1 MAVTRTRV
9 TPVEGTVTAAR
20 GFRAAGIHC
29 GIKPGKPDLALI
41 AAESP
46 AAAAGVFTQI
56 ATRAAPVILSERRL
70 QAGRAQAVLIN
81 SGNANACTG
90 ARGAADAEAMT
101 AAAASALGVA
111 PELVLVASTG
121 VIGRPLPVEKITAA
135 VPDLVASLGSDGMTA
150 ARAIMTTDAWP
161 KTAAVHVDLG
171 DGVTTIGAI
180 AKGCGMIHPD
190 MATMIAVVT
199 TDAAVEPAVLR
210 QVLREAV
217 DQTFNCI
224 SVDGDT
230 STSDSVF
237 LLASGASGV
246 APIDGLGERYD
257 AFTAGLTDVCG
268 RLARMIVRDGEGAE
282 RVIEIVVAGAR
293 SAADARM
300 VGKTVM
306 TSLLVK
312 TAFHGKELNWGRI
325 LAAAGR
331 SGAEVDSSRL
341 SIAIED
347 IEVVRGGVGVAE
359 AYPHAQPLLS
369 EPQVRVT
376 IGLGLGSGG
385 FTGWT
390 CDLGESYV
398 KINSGYLS

>member
-1 MAVTRTRV
+1 MAVTRARV
-9 TPVEGTVTAAR
+9 TPVEGTVTSAR

-111 PELVLVASTG
+111 PDLVLVASTG
-121 VIGRPLPVEKITAA
+121 VIGRPLPVERITAA
-135 VPDLVASLGSDGMTA
+135 IPDLVASLGSDGMTA

-217 DQTFNCI
+217 DQTFNRI

-237 LLASGASGV
+237 LLASGASGL
-246 APIDGLGERYD
+246 APLAGPGERYD

-282 RVIEIVVAGAR
+282 RVIEIVVRDAR

-325 LAAAGR
+325 VAAAGR
-331 SGAEVDSSRL
+331 SGAEVDPSRL
-341 SIAIED
+341 SIAIGD
-347 IEVVRGGVGVAE
+347 VEVVRGGVAIAE

-369 EPQVRVT
+369 EPEVRVT